1 MVSVLF
7 LHRLWQNKERYCS
20 RQAANSKSKNRFLM
34 NQLWQ
39 LSLENTV
46 RGCDHEMNLQKRKI
60 KRWWGVVFTLV
71 SVFLSGLVTEWNI
84 AAKKSSTET
93 PTETAAAASGTGAV
107 IPGGMP
113 AGIYMETD
121 GILVLNTEAIQGID
135 GRKYEPAQGIVQ
147 AGDYITAINQE
158 TVDGKKELLEAVEEL
173 QTPWVTLS
181 LRRGEET
188 MEVRMKSVET
198 APEQFR
204 LGIWV
209 RDNVQGLGTIT
220 YLTEENR
227 FGALGHGIHDTDTNT
242 LMNVSGGIL
251 YRTRIQD
258 IVKGISGNPG
268 TLEGVIV
275 YNRYNQLGTIEKN
288 TETGIYGTLE
298 KKEALFT
305 DLETVQTAA
314 KEEIEPGA
322 AVIRTCVD
330 DEVKEYGI
338 EVLEVNLHSKEA
350 KKGMV
355 IQITDPELL
364 EKTGGIIQGMSGS
377 PILQNGKLIGAVTH
391 VFVNDPTK
399 GYGIFIENM
408 ISN

>member
-1 MVSVLF
+1 MESE
-7 LHRLWQNKERYCS
+7 ERE
-20 RQAANSKSKNRFLM
+20 KSLILNVDKMQSITEKKKGHN
-34 NQLWQ
+34 
-39 LSLENTV
+39 
-46 RGCDHEMNLQKRKI
+46 KRKA
-60 KRWWGVVFTLV
+60 VFFGAVFALLA
-71 SVFLSGLVTEWNI
+71 VFLSGVVTEWDI
-84 AAKKSSTET
+84 TAKKSSSET
-93 PTETAAAASGTGAV
+93 PTETAASATGTGAV

-113 AGIYMETD
+113 VGIYMETD
-121 GILVLNTEAIQGID
+121 GILVLNTETIQGMD

-147 AGDYITAINQE
+147 SGDYITAINQE
-158 TVDGKKELLEAVEEL
+158 TVDGKRELLEAVEEL
-173 QTPWVTLS
+173 RDPLS

-188 MEVRMKSVET
+188 MEVRLKSVET

-242 LMNVSGGIL
+242 LMNISDGIL

-258 IVKGISGNPG
+258 IIKGISGNPG
-268 TLEGVIV
+268 TMEGVIV
-275 YNRYNQLGTIEKN
+275 YNRYNQLGIIEKN

-298 KKEALFT
+298 KKDALFMNS
-305 DLETVQTAA
+305 ETVETAA
-314 KEEIEPGA
+314 KEEIETGS
-322 AVIRTCVD
+322 AVIRSCID
-330 DEVKEYGI
+330 NEVKEYEI
-338 EVLEVNLHSKEA
+338 EVLEVDLHSKEA

-391 VFVNDPTK
+391 VFVNDPMK